1 MFLLNT
7 ATMTSQLNDYSFSD
21 TRGHHESTI
30 GQKAR
35 SWRNGPGYTPT
46 LFIEKARNAKLIPG

>member
-1 MFLLNT
+1 
-7 ATMTSQLNDYSFSD
+7 MTSQLNDYSFSD

-35 SWRNGPGYTPT
+35 SWRNGPGYIPT